1 MTIEQFKATRRFVDC
16 IGTEIRDSSLFGV
29 AGWVYADRLFI
40 EQLSDGTASLLIGNT
55 EQSGPIE
62 NLETILHE
70 WAVSEIF

>member
-16 IGTEIRDSSLFGV
+16 IGTEIRDSSFMGV
-29 AGWVYADRLFI
+29 SGWIYADRLFI

-55 EQSGPIE
+55 EQSGPIDD
-62 NLETILHE
+62 LETILHE